1 MAREK
6 LMEAVEL
13 VDILTLE
20 HKEMVKEEEYLS
32 QCTEDLKEKEN
43 REGREEM
50 MSRKDILFLN
60 FQKENEHLGCEL
72 QLEVNSEKALTGK
85 GETRGSSKFNLKFQV
100 EDEFSSGGVKEDA
113 ERTKD
118 DDGKVPASMFLL
130 KKRHWI
136 FHQRLYWTASRR

>member
-1 MAREK
+1 MARKK

-20 HKEMVKEEEYLS
+20 HKEMMKEEEYLS

-43 REGREEM
+43 GREEM
-50 MSRKDILFLN
+50 MRRKDVLFLN

-85 GETRGSSKFNLKFQV
+85 EETRKFK
-100 EDEFSSGGVKEDA
+100 
-113 ERTKD
+113 
-118 DDGKVPASMFLL
+118 
-130 KKRHWI
+130 I
-136 FHQRLYWTASRR
+136 